1 MREMKFAKLKDLKKS
16 SVYITPNFPVLQT
29 KRYKFSFYSILGT
42 IIGYSL
48 FVTVVILLI
57 IIFTPARNVVFFF
70 ENEKLDKQVEKVK
83 DLEGKVVFLTKELEK
98 LASTN
103 EKLKYAI
110 ILASTDSLD
119 STAAIYDSLRKS
131 DPELNKA
138 GGNISAVFRD
148 FINLFSQN
156 YEESFFFVSPVKG
169 IIVKDF
175 QPENGHMGIDYGV
188 KKGTDV
194 HAAMSGLV
202 TFAGFTAEYGNT
214 IMILHSNNY
223 ITVYR
228 HLETLLKKE
237 RDTVERGEVIAL
249 SGESGYRSSGPHLHF
264 EIWQDGKP
272 VNPKKFIINN

>member
-1 MREMKFAKLKDLKKS
+1 MKFPNLKDLKKS

-29 KRYKFSFYSILGT
+29 KRYKFSFYSVLGT
-42 IIGYSL
+42 IISYSL
-48 FVTVVILLI
+48 LVTLVVIMIL
-57 IIFTPARNVVFFF
+57 IFTPARNVVFFF

-83 DLEGKVVFLTKELEK
+83 ELEGKVLFLTSQLEK

-119 STAAIYDSLRKS
+119 SSAAIYDSLRQP

-138 GGNISAVFRD
+138 GGNISTVFRD
-148 FINLFSQN
+148 FLNLFDQDDAKD
-156 YEESFFFVSPVKG
+156 FFFISPVNG
-169 IIVKDF
+169 VVVKDF
-175 QPENGHMGIDYGV
+175 HPESGHMGIDYGV

-194 HAAMSGLV
+194 HAAMSGMV
-202 TFAGFTAEYGNT
+202 TFAGYTTDYGNT
-214 IMILHSNNY
+214 LMILHTDNY

-228 HLETLLKKE
+228 HCETLLKKE

-249 SGESGYRSSGPHLHF
+249 SGDSGYKSSGPHLHF
-264 EIWQDGKP
+264 EIWHDGKP

>member
-1 MREMKFAKLKDLKKS
+1 MKFPKLKDLKES

-29 KRYKFSFYSILGT
+29 KRYKFSFYRVLGT
-42 IIGYSL
+42 IVGYSL
-48 FVTVVILLI
+48 FITIVVILILI
-57 IIFTPARNVVFFF
+57 FSPARNVVFFF
-70 ENEKLDKQVEKVK
+70 ENEKLNEQVEKVK
-83 DLEGKVVFLTKELEK
+83 ELEGKVVFLTYQLEK

-110 ILASTDSLD
+110 ILASSDSLD
-119 STAAIYDSLRKS
+119 STAAIYDSLSKP

-148 FINLFSQN
+148 FLDLFFQ
-156 YEESFFFVSPVKG
+156 EEEKDFFFIAPVDG

-175 QPENGHMGIDYGV
+175 LPESGHMGIDYGV
-188 KKGTDV
+188 KKGTNV

-202 TFAGFTAEYGNT
+202 VFSGYTPDYGNT
-214 IMILHSNNY
+214 LMLLHPDNY

-228 HLETLLKKE
+228 HCETLLKKE
-237 RDTVERGEVIAL
+237 RDSAEKGEVIAL
-249 SGESGYRSSGPHLHF
+249 SGNSGYKSSGPHLHF

-272 VNPKKFIINN
+272 VDPKKFIINN

>member
-1 MREMKFAKLKDLKKS
+1 MKFPKLKDLKES

-29 KRYKFSFYSILGT
+29 KRYKFSFYRVLGT
-42 IIGYSL
+42 IVGYSL
-48 FVTVVILLI
+48 FITIVVILILI
-57 IIFTPARNVVFFF
+57 FSPARNVVFFF
-70 ENEKLDKQVEKVK
+70 ENEKLNEQVEKVK
-83 DLEGKVVFLTKELEK
+83 ELEGKVVFLTYQLEK

-110 ILASTDSLD
+110 ILASSDSLD
-119 STAAIYDSLRKS
+119 STAAIYDSLSKP

-148 FINLFSQN
+148 FLDLFFQ
-156 YEESFFFVSPVKG
+156 EEEKDFFFIAPVDG

-175 QPENGHMGIDYGV
+175 QPESGHMGIDYGV
-188 KKGTDV
+188 KKGTNV

-202 TFAGFTAEYGNT
+202 VFSGYTPDYGNT
-214 IMILHSNNY
+214 LMLLHPDNY

-228 HLETLLKKE
+228 HCETLLKKE
-237 RDTVERGEVIAL
+237 RDSAEKGEVIAL
-249 SGESGYRSSGPHLHF
+249 SGNSGYKSSGPHLHF

-272 VNPKKFIINN
+272 VDPKKFIINN